1 MGWLHKSIVPK
12 LLVSCLRTLLIIGLS
27 YIILFPVFSKIS
39 PAFMESGDLF
49 DQTVRWLPRNPTLDN
64 FQTAYTHMKYLMAFL
79 NSVLLTLSV
88 SAIQLL
94 ICTAVGYGFA
104 RFKFPGSSLLFWIA
118 IATLVVPPQMMML
131 PLYLNFRYFNP
142 FGFLPEPGL
151 NLMNSF
157 WPFMLLALT
166 GNGLR
171 NGLFIFIMRQFFRG
185 MPRELEDAA
194 YVDGAGPLRTFYMVM
209 LPGAVPALVIVFLF
223 SFVWQWNDYFYSS
236 MFMSN
241 ATILPIMLD
250 KLATS
255 VVGWDVEAQ
264 MHYVSLINNAG
275 SLLFLAPLLLL
286 YTFMQRYF
294 IESIERTG
302 LVG

>member
-1 MGWLHKSIVPK
+1 MAKLNRTVVSR
-12 LLVSCLRTLLIIGLS
+12 LLVSCLRTLLMIGLS
-27 YIILFPVFSKIS
+27 YIILFPVVSKIS
-39 PAFMESGDLF
+39 PALMERGDLF

-64 FQTAYTHMKYLMAFL
+64 FRTAYTHLQYPTAFL
-79 NSVLLTLSV
+79 NSLILSLSV
-88 SAIQLL
+88 SLIQLFV
-94 ICTAVGYGFA
+94 CTVVGYGFA
-104 RFKFPGSSLLFWIA
+104 RYKFPGSSVLFWIA
-118 IATLVVPPQMMML
+118 IASLVVPPQMMML

-142 FGFLPEPGL
+142 FGLLPEPGL

-157 WPFMLLALT
+157 WPFILLSLT

-185 MPRELEDAA
+185 MPRELEEAA
-194 YVDGAGPLRTFYMVM
+194 YVDGAGPLRTFSGIM
-209 LPGAVPALVIVFLF
+209 LPGAIPALVIVFLF

-241 ATILPIMLD
+241 FTILPIMLD
-250 KLATS
+250 KLAIS
-255 VVGWDVEAQ
+255 VVGWDVEAH

-275 SLLFLAPLLLL
+275 SLLFLAPLLVL
-286 YTFMQRYF
+286 YAFMQQYF